1 MSNEA
6 RFSPYQP
13 PDTRSI
19 GRPQHS
25 GAGSTGERV
34 RGSRRMGEM
43 RALVE
48 AVRGTVKTDKHV
60 GARSQ
65 PYTGILPEAHP
76 VPRKHPR
83 LVVTHPSDR

>member
-1 MSNEA
+1 M
-6 RFSPYQP
+6 
-13 PDTRSI
+13 TRLAVAPTASALRLLLVLDQRSMKW
-19 GRPQHS
+19 GVKRV
-25 GAGSTGERV
+25 GSHLGEIWV
-34 RGSRRMGEM
+34 
-43 RALVE
+43 LIE

-83 LVVTHPSDR
+83 LVVKHPSDR

>member
-13 PDTRSI
+13 PDARSI

-25 GAGSTGERV
+25 GAGSTDERV

-60 GARSQ
+60 GARSH

-83 LVVTHPSDR
+83 LDVKHPTDR